1 MKKLKFYLIISIVMI
16 LTGQKNLFAQVANT
30 GILDTTGGTTI
41 NKLKIGGYI
50 DSYFGYNFSKPKD
63 GNNPYF
69 VSMNRNNEVNINLA
83 YIDLVYTDERI
94 RARFVPGFG
103 TYMNANYAAE
113 SGALKYIIEGS
124 IGIKVFANKNIWIDA
139 GVLGSPYTNE
149 SAISRDHL
157 MYTRSFAP
165 EYVPYYL
172 SGIKASIP
180 LSKKV
185 NAYLY
190 LLNGWQQIQD
200 QNNGKSIGT
209 QIEYRP
215 NDKNLFNWNTYIGDE
230 RSSFAPDNRMR
241 YFTDVF
247 WIYNPDGKFSIT
259 SCAYIGVQEQ
269 IDSDKKKDNKIW
281 WQANIIGRVKFS
293 PKSSVSAR
301 IEYFSDPNN
310 IQITPITTL
319 GGFQSYS
326 TGLCYNLKITQNLLF
341 RLEGRQFFSDRKM
354 YVNASNEATNQ
365 SAWLISNLTVWF

>member
-1 MKKLKFYLIISIVMI
+1 MKNLKFYLIISIVMI

-30 GILDTTGGTTI
+30 GILDTTGGTRI

-69 VSMNRNNEVNINLA
+69 VSMNRNNEANINLA
-83 YIDLVYTDERI
+83 YIDLVYTDDRI

-113 SGALKYIIEGS
+113 SGALKYIVEGS

-230 RSSFAPDNRMR
+230 RSSFAPNNRMR

-247 WIYNPDGKFSIT
+247 WIYNPNGKFSIT
-259 SCAYIGVQEQ
+259 SCAYIGVQE
-269 IDSDKKKDNKIW
+269 ILDSDKKKDNKIW
-281 WQANIIGRVKFS
+281 WQANMIGRVKLGA
-293 PKSSVSAR
+293 KSSLSAR

-326 TGLCYNLKITQNLLF
+326 TGLCYNLKITENILF

-365 SAWLISNLTVWF
+365 STWLISNLTVWF